1 MKGRATV
8 VEQFGPPSDVV
19 VLLDTKRRPLK
30 PNEVRVRMIGSAINP
45 SDIVTISGA
54 YRSRI
59 RLPFFPGYEGVG
71 VVEETG
77 DQVTELYVGDRVL
90 PISSAGCWQE
100 LKISD
105 AKWCFPVSDA
115 LSFPQAATMYVN
127 PATAWLMLDELANI
141 APRLN
146 VVISAAA
153 SAIGCM
159 MIRLLNLQG
168 IEPIVTVRN
177 KQSTQRFENLRVRR
191 ILLTSTPSFETD
203 LTECSRRMP
212 IDIVLDAVGGDVGWS
227 LARCLRPN
235 GLFIQYGLLS
245 GEPIALGAFH
255 GLPIRFKM
263 FSLRE
268 WIHRRTRVQIASL
281 LTTIEQL
288 VLDQTLDSP
297 IEASY
302 PLENIHSALQHQG
315 SPCRTGKILLSI
327 S

>member
-1 MKGRATV
+1 
-8 VEQFGPPSDVV
+8 VEQFGPPGDVV
-19 VLLDTKRRPLK
+19 VLLETKPRPLT
-30 PNEVRVRMIGSAINP
+30 PYEVRVRMIGSAINP

-59 RLPFFPGYEGVG
+59 GLPFFPGYEGVG

-77 DQVTELYVGDRVL
+77 GQVTELQIGDRVL
-90 PISSAGCWQE
+90 PIGSAGCWQE
-100 LKISD
+100 LKVSD

-127 PATAWLMLDELANI
+127 PATAWLMLDELVNI
-141 APRLN
+141 VPRLN

-168 IEPIVTVRN
+168 IEPIVTVRTER
-177 KQSTQRFENLRVRR
+177 SAQRLENLRVRQ
-191 ILLTSTPSFETD
+191 ILLTTTPSFETD
-203 LTECSRRMP
+203 LTECSRRVP
-212 IDIVLDAVGGDVGWS
+212 VDIVLDAVGGDVGRS
-227 LARCLRPN
+227 LAGCLRPN

-245 GEPIALGAFH
+245 GEPIAPEAFH
-255 GLPIRFKM
+255 ASPIRYKM

-268 WIHRRTRVQIASL
+268 WIHRRPRAQIAAL
-281 LTTIEQL
+281 LTMIERL
-288 VLDQTLDSP
+288 VLDHTLDTP

-302 PLENIHSALQHQG
+302 SLEKIHAALQHQG
-315 SPCRTGKILLSI
+315 SPYRAGKILLSI